1 MKTYK
6 YRKDIVIDGRT
17 YTVRADSKTELGR
30 KLERKIQ
37 QVKENR
43 ILETNR
49 TVADWTMECIELYKT
64 NQAQITRE
72 KFVRRV
78 KCSILKE
85 IGCMKLSAIS
95 PERCQYVLNLQAGK
109 SKAQISE
116 VYNALKFI
124 FRHAYFRGLIASDPT
139 VMLVKPKGTQTH
151 RRAMTEIERE
161 AFLKVAPTNRKYY
174 GFLLGYYC
182 GLRPQE
188 AAEAEGRDLVVRSGR
203 NFLHVRGT
211 KTASA
216 DRFVPVPDELFALIK
231 GTPKNEKIAVYPSGH
246 TTNDENRGR
255 LWRGLVYWMNKE
267 AGAEMYRSHI
277 VEPVIP
283 KDLTPYCLRHDYC
296 TRLAKAGV
304 DIRTAQKLMGHST
317 IQLTANVY
325 THVDD
330 EDLGLAIDRLYAGKT
345 APDTAP
351 EPQSIAN

>member
-6 YRKDIVIDGRT
+6 YTKYITIDGHR
-17 YTVRADSKTELGR
+17 YAIRANTKEELGR
-30 KLERKIQ
+30 KIERKIQ
-37 QVKENR
+37 SVKAE
-43 ILETNR
+43 EKAASSR
-49 TVADWTMECIELYKT
+49 TVADWTAECIALYKT
-64 NQAQITRE
+64 NQAEITRK
-72 KFVRRV
+72 KFVGRV
-78 KCSILKE
+78 RHCILEE
-85 IGCMKLSAIS
+85 IGAMPLASIT
-95 PERCQYVLNLQAGK
+95 PERCQYVLNQQAGN

-124 FRHAYFRGLIASDPT
+124 FRHAFFRGLIPSDPT
-139 VMLVKPKGTQTH
+139 AMLVKPKGTYTP
-151 RRAMTEIERE
+151 RRALTDAERD
-161 AFLKVAPTNRKYY
+161 AFLKVAPTDRKYY

-182 GLRPQE
+182 GLRPSE

-211 KTASA
+211 KTAKA
-216 DRFVPVPDELFALIK
+216 DRFVPVPDELFRLI
-231 GTPKNEKIAVYPSGH
+231 GSTPKNEKIAVYPSGH

-255 LWRGLVYWMNKE
+255 LWRGLWYWMNKE
-267 AGAEMYRSHI
+267 AGAEMYRNEI
-277 VEPVIP
+277 ITPAIQ

-330 EDLGLAIDRLYAGKT
+330 DELAKAADLIAAATPTATPLRLVV
-345 APDTAP
+345 
-351 EPQSIAN
+351 EN